1 MLSENRVERNQ
12 MEFFCI
18 DSFVPEDHLLRKIEE
33 AVDFSKIYEIVRA
46 RYCHNNGRPSVDP
59 VVLFKIVFIQH
70 LYGIP
75 SLRRTCEEIK
85 MNVAYRWFLGYLM
98 NEQLPHFSTV
108 SQNFKHRFTEETI
121 DMVFEWILSE
131 VEKHGYLTP
140 DAVFVDGTYIKAN
153 ANMHKAVKKAIPKA
167 AREYEKQLMEE
178 INADR
183 EAHGKKPFDDDD
195 QNGGSQSGKK
205 KVVTESTT
213 DPESGVF
220 HKGEHKKCFAYEA
233 HTACDKYGYVLD
245 VEVTPGNVHDSV
257 AFPKL
262 YRKLLKRF
270 SDIKTVVADA
280 GYKIPY
286 LAKLIIDSGRIPVFP
301 YKRPM
306 GKDEFFRPYEY
317 IFDEYYDCILCPENH
332 VLNYSTTNRDGYREY
347 KSKPYIC
354 ENCPS
359 REMCT
364 HSKSCQKVVTRHIW
378 EDYME
383 LVEDYRHTPEY
394 KGLYSYR
401 KETIERV
408 FADAK
413 EKHGMRYTPYR
424 GLAQVTKW
432 VRLKFAALN
441 LKKLAIHLK
450 RNRGQPLFFAA
461 FIRFLVPDFVFAS
474 LYCKFPLSHLRQRGF
489 LDKLKQQ
496 IHCIC
501 CF

>member
-1 MLSENRVERNQ
+1 MLRENKVERDQ

-18 DSFVPEDHLLRKIEE
+18 DSFVPQDHLLRKIED
-33 AVDFSKIYEIVRA
+33 AVDFSKLYEIIGDL
-46 RYCHNNGRPSVDP
+46 YCHDNGRPSIDP

-98 NEQLPHFSTV
+98 SEQLPHFSTV
-108 SQNFKHRFTEETI
+108 SYNFKHRFTEETI
-121 DMVFEWILSE
+121 SEVFEWILRE
-131 VEKHGYLTP
+131 VEKHGYLSP
-140 DAVFVDGTYIKAN
+140 EAIFVDGTHIKAN
-153 ANMHKAVKKAIPKA
+153 ANMHKSVKKAIPKA
-167 AREYEKQLMEE
+167 AKEYEKQLMEE

-183 EAHGKKPFDDDD
+183 EQHGKKPFDDDD
-195 QNGGSQSGKK
+195 HNGSEKPVEEKS
-205 KVVTESTT
+205 VTESTT

-233 HTACDKYGYVLD
+233 HTACDKFGYVMD
-245 VEVTPGNVHDSV
+245 VEVTAGNVHDSV
-257 AFPKL
+257 VFPKL
-262 YRKLLKRF
+262 YCKLLKRF
-270 SDIKTVVADA
+270 PGIEKIVADA
-280 GYKIPY
+280 GYKVPY

-306 GKDEFFRPYEY
+306 GKEGFFRPNDY
-317 IFDEYYDCILCPENH
+317 IYDEYYDCILCPENH
-332 VLNYSTTNRDGYREY
+332 VLSYSTTNRDGYREY

-359 REMCT
+359 GKQCT
-364 HSKSCQKVVTRHIW
+364 HSRSCQKVVTRHIW

-383 LVEDYRHTPEY
+383 LVEDYRHIPEY
-394 KGLYSYR
+394 KELYTHR

-413 EKHGMRYTPYR
+413 EKQGMRYTPYR

-441 LKKLAIHLK
+441 LKKLAIHLRK
-450 RNRGQPLFFAA
+450 GHQPSLIYTI
-461 FIRFLVPDFVFAS
+461 FIHFLLPNLVYA
-474 LYCKFPLSHLRQRGF
+474 G
-489 LDKLKQQ
+489 
-496 IHCIC
+496 
-501 CF
+501 

>member
-1 MLSENRVERNQ
+1 MLSENRADRNQ

-18 DSFVPEDHLLRKIEE
+18 DSFVPEDHLLRKIED
-33 AVDFSKIYEIVRA
+33 AVDFSKIYEIVKDL
-46 RYCHNNGRPSVDP
+46 YCKNNGRPSVDP

-108 SQNFKHRFTEETI
+108 SQNFKHRFSEETI
-121 DMVFEWILSE
+121 GMVFEWILSE

-140 DAVFVDGTYIKAN
+140 DAVFVDGTHIKAN
-153 ANMHKAVKKAIPKA
+153 ANLHKAVKKAIPKA
-167 AREYEKQLMEE
+167 AKEYEKQLMDE

-183 EAHGKKPFDDDD
+183 KSHGKKPFDDND
-195 QNGGSQSGKK
+195 QNGSAKPAEEK
-205 KVVTESTT
+205 TVTESTT
-213 DPESGVF
+213 DPDCGVF

-245 VEVTPGNVHDSV
+245 VTVTPGNVHDSV
-257 AFPKL
+257 AFPAL
-262 YRKLLKRF
+262 YRKLLKQF
-270 SDIKTVVADA
+270 PDIKTIVMDA

-286 LAKLIIDSGRIPVFP
+286 LAKLIIDSERIPVFP

-306 GKDEFFRPYEY
+306 GKDGFFRPHEY
-317 IFDEYYDCILCPENH
+317 VYDEYYDCVLCPENY
-332 VLNYSTTNRDGYREY
+332 VLNYSTTNREGYREY

-354 ENCPS
+354 ETCPS
-359 REMCT
+359 RERCT
-364 HSKSCQKVVTRHIW
+364 QSKSCRKVVTRHIW

-383 LVEDYRHTPEY
+383 LAEDYRHTPKY
-394 KGLYSYR
+394 KELYSHR

-450 RNRGQPLFFAA
+450 RDRRQLLFYAG
-461 FIRFLVPDFVFAS
+461 FIRFPFRNPIFT
-474 LYCKFPLSHLRQRGF
+474 
-489 LDKLKQQ
+489 
-496 IHCIC
+496 
-501 CF
+501 

>member
-1 MLSENRVERNQ
+1 MLSENRAERNQ
-12 MEFFCI
+12 MEMFCI
-18 DSFVPEDHLLRKIEE
+18 DSFVPEDHLLRKIDE
-33 AVDFSKIYEIVRA
+33 ALDFGRIYEIVGDL
-46 RYCHNNGRPSVDP
+46 YCHNNGRPSVDP

-121 DMVFEWILSE
+121 NQVFEWILSE

-140 DAVFVDGTYIKAN
+140 DAVFVDGTHIKAN
-153 ANMHKAVKKAIPKA
+153 ANLHKAVKKAIPKA

-183 EAHGKKPFDDDD
+183 EAHGKKPFDDHHDD
-195 QNGGSQSGKK
+195 QNGSMQPVEEKT
-205 KVVTESTT
+205 VTESTT

-233 HTACDKYGYVLD
+233 HTACDKRGYVMD
-245 VEVTPGNVHDSV
+245 VEVTAGNVHDSV

-270 SDIKTVVADA
+270 PGIEKVVADA

-317 IFDEYYDCILCPENH
+317 VYDEYYDCILCPEH
-332 VLNYSTTNRDGYREY
+332 HILNYATTNRNGYREY

-354 ENCPS
+354 EKCPS
-359 REMCT
+359 REQCT
-364 HSKSCQKVVTRHIW
+364 HSRSCQKTVTRHIW
-378 EDYME
+378 EDYMD
-383 LVEDYRHTPEY
+383 LVEDYRHTPENQAIY
-394 KGLYSYR
+394 AQR
-401 KETIERV
+401 KETVERV

-441 LKKLAIHLK
+441 LKKLAIHLRK
-450 RNRGQPLFFAA
+450 DRQPSLFYTVY
-461 FIRFLVPDFVFAS
+461 IPFLCSDLVFA
-474 LYCKFPLSHLRQRGF
+474 
-489 LDKLKQQ
+489 
-496 IHCIC
+496 
-501 CF
+501 

>member
-12 MEFFCI
+12 MEMICI
-18 DSFVPEDHLLRKIEE
+18 DDFVPEDHLLRKIEE
-33 AVDFSKIYEIVRA
+33 AVEFEKIYEIVRDQ
-46 RYCHNNGRPSVDP
+46 YCHNNGRPSIDP

-98 NEQLPHFSTV
+98 SEQLPHFSTV
-108 SQNFKHRFTEETI
+108 SYNFKHRFNEETI

-140 DAVFVDGTYIKAN
+140 DAVFVDGTHIKAN

-178 INADR
+178 VNADR
-183 EAHGKKPFDDDD
+183 EEHGKKPFDGDD
-195 QNGGSQSGKK
+195 QNGSEKPVEEK
-205 KVVTESTT
+205 IVTESTT

-233 HTACDKYGYVLD
+233 HTACDRYGYVMD
-245 VEVTPGNVHDSV
+245 VEVTAGNVHDSV

-262 YRKLLKRF
+262 YRKLLNRF
-270 SDIKTVVADA
+270 PDIEKVVADA

-286 LAKLIIDSGRIPVFP
+286 IAKLIIDSGRIPVFP

-317 IFDEYYDCILCPENH
+317 VYDKYYDCILCPENH
-332 VLNYSTTNRDGYREY
+332 VLSYSTTNRDGYREY

-359 REMCT
+359 RKQCT
-364 HSKSCQKVVTRHIW
+364 NSRACQKVVTRHIW

-383 LVEDYRHTPEY
+383 RVEDYRHTPEY
-394 KGLYSYR
+394 KELYTHR

-441 LKKLAIHLK
+441 LKKLAIHLRK
-450 RNRGQPLFFAA
+450 DRRQPLFYTV
-461 FIRFLVPDFVFAS
+461 FIRILFQNSVLA
-474 LYCKFPLSHLRQRGF
+474 
-489 LDKLKQQ
+489 
-496 IHCIC
+496 
-501 CF
+501 

>member
-1 MLSENRVERNQ
+1 MLRENKAERNQ

-18 DSFVPEDHLLRKIEE
+18 DSFVPQDHLLRKIDD
-33 AVDFSKIYEIVRA
+33 AVDFSKLYEIVGDL
-46 RYCHNNGRPSVDP
+46 YCHNNGRPSVDP

-108 SQNFKHRFTEETI
+108 SHNFKHRFTEETI
-121 DMVFEWILSE
+121 NKVFEWILRE
-131 VEKHGYLTP
+131 VEKHGYLSP
-140 DAVFVDGTYIKAN
+140 EAVFVDGTHIKAN
-153 ANMHKAVKKAIPKA
+153 ANMHKAVKRAIPDA
-167 AREYEKQLMEE
+167 AKEYEKQLMEE

-183 EAHGKKPFDDDD
+183 EAHGKKPLKTHDDDD
-195 QNGGSQSGKK
+195 QNGSNQPVAEKII
-205 KVVTESTT
+205 TESTT
-213 DPESGVF
+213 DPDCGVF

-233 HTACDKYGYVLD
+233 HTACDKYGYVMD
-245 VEVTPGNVHDSV
+245 VEVTAGNIHDSV
-257 AFPKL
+257 AFPAL

-270 SDIKTVVADA
+270 PGIEKIVADA
-280 GYKIPY
+280 GYKVPY

-306 GKDEFFRPYEY
+306 GKDGFFRPYEY
-317 IFDEYYDCILCPENH
+317 IFDEYYDCILCPEDH
-332 VLNYSTTNRDGYREY
+332 VLNYSTTNRNGYREY
-347 KSKPYIC
+347 KSNPCIC

-359 REMCT
+359 IGKCT
-364 HSKSCQKVVTRHIW
+364 HSRNYQKVVTWHIW
-378 EDYME
+378 SDYME

-394 KGLYSYR
+394 KELYTHR

-441 LKKLAIHLK
+441 LKKLAIHLRK
-450 RNRGQPLFFAA
+450 DCQSPLIYAV
-461 FIRFLVPDFVFAS
+461 FIRFWVPELIFA
-474 LYCKFPLSHLRQRGF
+474 
-489 LDKLKQQ
+489 
-496 IHCIC
+496 
-501 CF
+501 

>member
-1 MLSENRVERNQ
+1 MLSENRAERNQ

-18 DSFVPEDHLLRKIEE
+18 DEFVPKDHLLRKIED
-33 AVDFSKIYEIVRA
+33 AVDFSKIYEIVNDL
-46 RYCHNNGRPSVDP
+46 YCHTNGRPSVDP

-70 LYGIP
+70 FYGIP

-108 SQNFKHRFTEETI
+108 SQNFKHRFMEETI
-121 DMVFEWILSE
+121 DKVFEWILSE
-131 VEKHGYLTP
+131 VEKHGYLSP
-140 DAVFVDGTYIKAN
+140 EAVFVDGTHIKAN
-153 ANMHKAVKKAIPKA
+153 ANLHKAVKKAIPKA
-167 AREYEKQLMEE
+167 AKEYEKQLMEE

-183 EAHGKKPFDDDD
+183 EAHGKKPFPVKEKSTEEQNNND
-195 QNGGSQSGKK
+195 QNNNDGNNSENTNENTDNESVQSADTII
-205 KVVTESTT
+205 VTQSTT
-213 DPESGVF
+213 DPECGIF

-245 VEVTPGNVHDSV
+245 AVITPGNIHDSV
-257 AFPKL
+257 AFPALFK
-262 YRKLLKRF
+262 KLLVRF
-270 SDIKTVVADA
+270 PSIKQIVADA

-286 LAKLIIDSGRIPVFP
+286 LAKLIIVSGRIPVFP

-317 IFDEYYDCILCPENH
+317 VYDEYYDCILCPENH
-332 VLNYSTTNRDGYREY
+332 ILNYSTTNRDGYREY
-347 KSKPYIC
+347 KSKSYIC

-364 HSKSCQKVVTRHIW
+364 HSKNCQKVVTRHIW

-383 LVEDYRHTPEY
+383 QVEDYRHTPEY
-394 KGLYSYR
+394 KELYTHR

-441 LKKLAIHLK
+441 LKKLAIHLRK
-450 RNRGQPLFFAA
+450 ERRFAPFFAVY
-461 FIRFLVPDFVFAS
+461 IRFLFRSFEFA
-474 LYCKFPLSHLRQRGF
+474 R
-489 LDKLKQQ
+489 
-496 IHCIC
+496 
-501 CF
+501 

>member
-1 MLSENRVERNQ
+1 MLRENKAERDQ

-18 DSFVPEDHLLRKIEE
+18 DSFVPQDHLLRKIED
-33 AVDFSKIYEIVRA
+33 ALDFSKLYEIVGDL
-46 RYCHNNGRPSVDP
+46 YCHNNGRPSVDP

-121 DMVFEWILSE
+121 DKVFEWILGE

-140 DAVFVDGTYIKAN
+140 DAVFVDGTHIKAN
-153 ANMHKAVKKAIPKA
+153 ANLHKAVKKAIPKA
-167 AREYEKQLMEE
+167 AKEYEKQLMEE

-183 EAHGKKPFDDDD
+183 EAHGKKPFDDHHDDDPSGNVQPNGD
-195 QNGGSQSGKK
+195 QNDSSRNNNEQPTAEKT
-205 KVVTESTT
+205 VTVSTT
-213 DPESGVF
+213 DPECGIF

-245 VEVTPGNVHDSV
+245 VTVTPGNVHDSV
-257 AFPKL
+257 AFPAL

-270 SDIKTVVADA
+270 PGIEKIVADA

-317 IFDEYYDCILCPENH
+317 VYDEYYDCILCPENH
-332 VLNYSTTNRDGYREY
+332 VLNYSTTNREGYREY
-347 KSKPYIC
+347 KNKSYIC

-359 REMCT
+359 REKCT
-364 HSKSCQKVVTRHIW
+364 HSRNCQKVVTRHIW

-394 KGLYSYR
+394 KALYSHR
-401 KETIERV
+401 KETIERD

-441 LKKLAIHLK
+441 LKKLAIHLRK
-450 RNRGQPLFFAA
+450 DRQSLQFWAV
-461 FIRFLVPDFVFAS
+461 FIH
-474 LYCKFPLSHLRQRGF
+474 FPLSDLVFAR
-489 LDKLKQQ
+489 
-496 IHCIC
+496 
-501 CF
+501 

>member
-1 MLSENRVERNQ
+1 MLRENKVERDQ

-18 DSFVPEDHLLRKIEE
+18 DSFVPQDHLLRKIED
-33 AVDFSKIYEIVRA
+33 AVDFSKLYEIIGDL
-46 RYCHNNGRPSVDP
+46 YCPNNGRPSIDP

-98 NEQLPHFSTV
+98 SEQLPHFSTV
-108 SQNFKHRFTEETI
+108 SYNFKHRFTEETI
-121 DMVFEWILSE
+121 NKVFEWILSE
-131 VEKHGYLTP
+131 VEKHGYLSP
-140 DAVFVDGTYIKAN
+140 EAVFVDGTHIKAN
-153 ANMHKAVKKAIPKA
+153 ANMHKAVKRAIPGA
-167 AREYEKQLMEE
+167 AKEYEKQLMEE
-178 INADR
+178 INTDR
-183 EAHGKKPFDDDD
+183 EAHGKKPFDTHDDDDD
-195 QNGGSQSGKK
+195 QNGTTANEKI
-205 KVVTESTT
+205 VTESTT
-213 DPESGVF
+213 DPDCGVF

-245 VEVTPGNVHDSV
+245 VTVTPGNIHDSI
-257 AFPKL
+257 AFPEL
-262 YRKLLKRF
+262 YSKLLKRF
-270 SDIKTVVADA
+270 PGIEKIVADA
-280 GYKIPY
+280 GYKVPY
-286 LAKLIIDSGRIPVFP
+286 LAKLIIDSDRIPVFP

-306 GKDEFFRPYEY
+306 GKEGFFRPNDYVY
-317 IFDEYYDCILCPENH
+317 DEYYDCILCPEHH

-347 KSKPYIC
+347 KSNPCIC

-359 REMCT
+359 REKCT
-364 HSKSCQKVVTRHIW
+364 HSKNCQKVVTRHIW
-378 EDYME
+378 SDYME

-394 KGLYSYR
+394 KELYTHR

-441 LKKLAIHLK
+441 LKKLAIHL
-450 RNRGQPLFFAA
+450 RNGRQPSLIYTLLIHFS
-461 FIRFLVPDFVFAS
+461 LPDLVFA
-474 LYCKFPLSHLRQRGF
+474 
-489 LDKLKQQ
+489 
-496 IHCIC
+496 
-501 CF
+501 